1 MDNMKFTGKNTPK
14 GVRIPAPVL
23 NINGFG
29 GGESVE
35 LHAMKEAVVVLKQYM
50 NAKELA
56 WAIHGLQKLALELSL
71 YLFEVCGKCE
81 DCGDDCPYIR
91 ELYKDCYILAFKRDN
106 PMAQK
111 KNAEYGELIIT
122 NYDPRPYMTPQFT
135 LFAPTVD
142 VGREMTLVNDPGYSL
157 RDINL
162 KKKGK
167 LTLWTT

>member
-71 YLFEVCGKCE
+71 HLFEVCGKCE
-81 DCGDDCPYIR
+81 DCGDDCPVDDLDGEMIDLPDFLRDAANIPKNAKLCASVDAKEGTVLISQADYANGLRDLPEELVR
-91 ELYKDCYILAFKRDN
+91 ELATTGLRMCELEDKLMRGEII
-106 PMAQK
+106 
-111 KNAEYGELIIT
+111 YG
-122 NYDPRPYMTPQFT
+122 
-135 LFAPTVD
+135 
-142 VGREMTLVNDPGYSL
+142 S
-157 RDINL
+157 
-162 KKKGK
+162 
-167 LTLWTT
+167 

>member
-71 YLFEVCGKCE
+71 HLFEVCGKCE
-81 DCGDDCPYIR
+81 DCGDDCPVDDLDGEMIDLPGFLRDAANIPKNAKLCASVDAKEGTVLISQADYANDLRDLPEELVR
-91 ELYKDCYILAFKRDN
+91 ELAASGVRMCELEDKLMRGDII
-106 PMAQK
+106 
-111 KNAEYGELIIT
+111 YG
-122 NYDPRPYMTPQFT
+122 
-135 LFAPTVD
+135 
-142 VGREMTLVNDPGYSL
+142 S
-157 RDINL
+157 
-162 KKKGK
+162 
-167 LTLWTT
+167 

>member
-71 YLFEVCGKCE
+71 HLFEVCGKCE
-81 DCGDDCPYIR
+81 DCGDDCPVDDLDGEMIDLPGFLRDAANIPRNAKLCASVDAKEGTVLIGQADYAHDLRDLPEELVR
-91 ELYKDCYILAFKRDN
+91 ELAASGLRMCKLEDRLMRGEII
-106 PMAQK
+106 
-111 KNAEYGELIIT
+111 YG
-122 NYDPRPYMTPQFT
+122 
-135 LFAPTVD
+135 
-142 VGREMTLVNDPGYSL
+142 S
-157 RDINL
+157 
-162 KKKGK
+162 
-167 LTLWTT
+167 

>member
-35 LHAMKEAVVVLKQYM
+35 LHAMNEAVVVLKQYM

-71 YLFEVCGKCE
+71 HLFEVCGKCE
-81 DCGDDCPYIR
+81 DCGDDCPVDDLDGEMIDLPGFLRDAANIPKNAKLCASVDAKEGTVLISQADYANDLRDLPEELVR
-91 ELYKDCYILAFKRDN
+91 ELAASGVRMCELEDKLMRGDII
-106 PMAQK
+106 
-111 KNAEYGELIIT
+111 YG
-122 NYDPRPYMTPQFT
+122 
-135 LFAPTVD
+135 
-142 VGREMTLVNDPGYSL
+142 S
-157 RDINL
+157 
-162 KKKGK
+162 
-167 LTLWTT
+167 

>member
-71 YLFEVCGKCE
+71 HLFEVCGKCR
-81 DCGDDCPYIR
+81 DCGDDCPVDDLDGEMID
-91 ELYKDCYILAFKRDN
+91 LPGFLRDAAN
-106 PMAQK
+106 IP
-111 KNAEYGELIIT
+111 KNAKLCASVDAKAGTVLIAQAD
-122 NYDPRPYMTPQFT
+122 Y
-135 LFAPTVD
+135 A
-142 VGREMTLVNDPGYSL
+142 NDL
-157 RDINL
+157 RDLPEDLVRDLAESGLCMCELEKMLMQGEIIY
-162 KKKGK
+162 GS
-167 LTLWTT
+167 

>member
-71 YLFEVCGKCE
+71 HLFEVCGKCE
-81 DCGDDCPYIR
+81 DCGNDCPVDDLDGEMIDLPGFLRDAANIPKNAKLCASVDAKEGTVLISQADYANDLRDLPEELVR
-91 ELYKDCYILAFKRDN
+91 ELAASGVRMCELEDKLMRGDII
-106 PMAQK
+106 
-111 KNAEYGELIIT
+111 YG
-122 NYDPRPYMTPQFT
+122 
-135 LFAPTVD
+135 
-142 VGREMTLVNDPGYSL
+142 S
-157 RDINL
+157 
-162 KKKGK
+162 
-167 LTLWTT
+167 